1 MPDTRRALLLAA
13 CAWPWLARAQAFDL
27 KALMQRL
34 GQRRSGEA
42 RFTEERIVSG
52 FDSPLRSSGTLSF
65 AAPDRFVRQT
75 LQPVQESAELQGR
88 TLLLRRGGR
97 TRQMDLD
104 AVPEVATLLDA
115 MRATLTGDLKQL
127 QQHFRVELSG
137 NDAQW
142 VLLLTPLEARLQ
154 RQLRQIE
161 VVGQAAD
168 VRSIALQLAGG
179 DRSLMLLEPVTPAR

>member
-75 LQPVQESAELQGR
+75 LQPVQEVGR
-88 TLLLRRGGR
+88 TAGPHAAAAPRRPHAADGPGRGARGG
-97 TRQMDLD
+97 
-104 AVPEVATLLDA
+104 VAARRHARHAHRRPGAAAAALSPSSSA
-115 MRATLTGDLKQL
+115 ATTP
-127 QQHFRVELSG
+127 SG
-137 NDAQW
+137 CCC
-142 VLLLTPLEARLQ
+142 
-154 RQLRQIE
+154 
-161 VVGQAAD
+161 
-168 VRSIALQLAGG
+168 
-179 DRSLMLLEPVTPAR
+179 